1 LLRQKELDLGISE
14 CDRVTEAN
22 NAEIKLI
29 MTQIEQHQQKAVLV
43 KQSIE

>member
-1 LLRQKELDLGISE
+1 LRQKELDLGISE
-14 CDRVTEAN
+14 CERATEAN

-29 MTQIEQHQQKAVLV
+29 TTQIEQQEQKAVLV